1 MTKIIRKK
9 HSKEIKFKG
18 AMAMVAGNK
27 TINEISQEFGV
38 HQSVLHR
45 WKKDLLEKGP
55 LILVLSQRFFTIQN
69 LQFFGY
75 LRLPNRKIDPKRS
88 CRSSYQDIVVF
99 GAYGVIQYQPML
111 HVLH

>member
-18 AMAMVAGNK
+18 AMSMVAGNK
-27 TINEISQEFGV
+27 TINEISKEFGV

-55 LILVLSQRFFTIQN
+55 LIFDRTLHKPDPALDAAVLQRKVGELTME
-69 LQFFGY
+69 
-75 LRLPNRKIDPKRS
+75 IDFLK
-88 CRSSYQDIVVF
+88 QALKV
-99 GAYGVIQYQPML
+99 
-111 HVLH
+111 